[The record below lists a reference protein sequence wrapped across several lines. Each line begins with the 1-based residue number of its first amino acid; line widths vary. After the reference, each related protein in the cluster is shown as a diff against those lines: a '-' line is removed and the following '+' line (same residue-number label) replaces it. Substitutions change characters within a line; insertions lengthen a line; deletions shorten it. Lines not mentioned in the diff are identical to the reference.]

1 MFARVAIFA
10 MQEYRNIINFAN
22 LCSNR
27 SSEFT
32 RVDDNVQN
40 WLKQKNLTTENARQV
55 KSNNDNTQF
64 EKEAKNSKK
73 NYKHT
78 TDKPRP
84 KQRVENAPCSSSN
97 TTPQC
102 CWTISPRPASTTGL
116 HLQYDCRGL
125 SSCSK

>member
-1 MFARVAIFA
+1 MFTRVAIFA

-55 KSNNDNTQF
+55 ESNNDNTQF
-64 EKEAKNSKK
+64 EKEAKIAKK
-73 NYKHT
+73 
-78 TDKPRP
+78 
-84 KQRVENAPCSSSN
+84 
-97 TTPQC
+97 
-102 CWTISPRPASTTGL
+102 L
-116 HLQYDCRGL
+116 
-125 SSCSK
+125 